1 MHRTSRIA
9 GALLVCSIAAGTAAS
24 LAQDYP
30 TKPIRIITAEVGGGN
45 DFLARMLAPGMSGSL
60 GQQVVVE
67 NRGGAGGAIAAD
79 AVARS
84 AHDGYTLLLYASNIW
99 IIPFLRKNLPYDPIR
114 DFAPITWI
122 AKSPSIVVIHPSL
135 PVRDIKQ
142 LIALARARPGAL
154 NYASGGTGATTH
166 LAAELFK
173 SMAKV
178 NIVRIAYKGNGPALN
193 DLIAG
198 QTQVMFATSGS
209 ATPHVKANRLRA
221 LAVTSPQPSPLAPG
235 LPTVAESGLPGYESL
250 SIYGIFAPSKTPA
263 AIVGRLNRDIIAVLG
278 RSEIREKLLNTGVET
293 VGSTADEFA
302 AVIKA
307 DMARMGKVIREA
319 GITAE

>member
-1 MHRTSRIA
+1 MPSTSHIA
-9 GALLVCSIAAGTAAS
+9 RVLVFCSVATGAATG

-45 DFLARMLAPGMSGSL
+45 DFLARMLAPGLGASL

-79 AVARS
+79 ATARS

-114 DFAPITWI
+114 DFAPITWM
-122 AKSPSIVVIHPSL
+122 AKSPSILVVHPSL
-135 PVRDIKQ
+135 PVRDPKQ

-154 NYASGGTGATTH
+154 NYGSGGTGATTH

-178 NIVRIAYKGNGPALN
+178 NLVRIAYKGNGPALN

-198 QTQVMFATSGS
+198 QTQLMFATSGS

-235 LPTVAESGLPGYESL
+235 LPTVAESGLPGYQSL

-263 AIVGRLNRDIIAVLG
+263 AIVGRLNRDIVAVLG

-293 VGSTADEFA
+293 VGSTAEEFA
-302 AVIKA
+302 SVIKS
-307 DMARMGKVIREA
+307 DMTRMGRVIREA

>member
-1 MHRTSRIA
+1 
-9 GALLVCSIAAGTAAS
+9 
-24 LAQDYP
+24 
-30 TKPIRIITAEVGGGN
+30 
-45 DFLARMLAPGMSGSL
+45 MLAPGMSGSL

-114 DFAPITWI
+114 DFAPITWL
-122 AKSPSIVVIHPSL
+122 AKSPSILVVHPSL
-135 PVRDIKQ
+135 PVRDSKQ

-198 QTQVMFATSGS
+198 QTQLMFGTSGS
-209 ATPHVKANRLRA
+209 VTPHVKASRLRA

-235 LPTVAESGLPGYESL
+235 LPTVAESGVPGYESL

-263 AIVGRLNRDIIAVLG
+263 AIVGRLNRDIVALLG

-302 AVIKA
+302 AVIKS
-307 DMARMGKVIREA
+307 DMARMGRVIREA